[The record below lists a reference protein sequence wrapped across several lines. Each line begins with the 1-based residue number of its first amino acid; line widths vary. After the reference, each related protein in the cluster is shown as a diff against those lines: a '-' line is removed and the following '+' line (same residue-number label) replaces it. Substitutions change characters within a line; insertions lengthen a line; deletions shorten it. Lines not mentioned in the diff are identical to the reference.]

1 MLRRPTRRR
10 VIIVSHG
17 NAFDNGCFIN
27 AMILHAKELDADCIY
42 YDYEG
47 FGCSDGHTSCDCFE
61 RDIRAVYNYALQF
74 FQPKDIFLL
83 GESRTHRCASLSVVG
98 SVPTCRLAAS
108 LYRSYTASQENGFPC
123 KEPLGGVIL
132 NGAIYNGKEVIPC
145 CLFPKMKDPYN
156 NAEDVPFIRV
166 FLFSRVERSVP
177 SFTFTAS
184 TMRLFLLPTERDCTM
199 RPSRLMV
206 HGGFQTS
213 ITQIC
218 SFRMS
223 RSTFLGC
230 PPLSITV
237 TMFMYNR
244 ACCFCLFCYPN
255 SQTNIACR
263 NKHG

>member
-1 MLRRPTRRR
+1 M
-10 VIIVSHG
+10 SHG

-83 GESRTHRCASLSVVG
+83 GESRIHHYLTLCVVG

-108 LYRSYTASQENGFPC
+108 LYRSYTASRMNGFPC

-132 NGAIYNGKEVIPC
+132 NGAIYNGKEAIPC

-156 NAEDVPFIRV
+156 NAEDVPFIKV
-166 FLFSRVERSVP
+166 FLFGFVKRSVLF
-177 SFTFTAS
+177 FTFMAS
-184 TMRLFLLPTERDCTM
+184 TMILSLLPRERGCTM
-199 RPSRLMV
+199 RPSRPTV

-213 ITQIC
+213 NTLIC
-218 SFRMS
+218 
-223 RSTFLGC
+223 
-230 PPLSITV
+230 
-237 TMFMYNR
+237 
-244 ACCFCLFCYPN
+244 
-255 SQTNIACR
+255 
-263 NKHG
+263 